1 MRYGLW
7 RPGEGLLHLYIYIY
21 ARMMVVVVVVIVLV
35 VVVIGISTKDYGV
48 CRDYVRTYVCM
59 YGTQITLP

>member
-1 MRYGLW
+1 M
-7 RPGEGLLHLYIYIY
+7 HLYIYIY